1 MNVTLIPDRI
11 FFRMG
16 DVSKILGLK
25 PYVIRF
31 WETEFSFVAPVKGNS
46 GQRVYQRAQIEALF
60 LVKHLLYVERYSIEG
75 AKKRI
80 TELRKT
86 GKLKTAIEQVM
97 AVTSG
102 VPIASES
109 AAASLDVRATA
120 EVPVADIP
128 VAGLAVGDLVDKSRI
143 QALREQIQGLQDMIR
158 EPKSAGLDVP
168 GLKQIQ

>member
-1 MNVTLIPDRI
+1 MSPIPDRI

-31 WETEFSFVAPVKGNS
+31 WETEFSFISPVKGSS

-86 GKLKTAIEQVM
+86 GKLKSAIEQVL
-97 AVTSG
+97 SG
-102 VPIASES
+102 DSVMKTGS
-109 AAASLDVRATA
+109 V
-120 EVPVADIP
+120 
-128 VAGLAVGDLVDKSRI
+128 VDKSKI
-143 QALREQIQGLQDMIR
+143 AALREQLQGLQEMIR
-158 EPKSAGLDVP
+158 EPKSAGLQVP
-168 GLKQIQ
+168 GLKTLHPN